1 MAADESDLP
10 ATTKWTRAVP
20 GRPFGKWA
28 GAWQSVT
35 ARVTPLPRSGPGP
48 GRAVSLGSGQAWP
61 EPAPSLP
68 ARRSRIGQGRAGRA
82 GPGWTKQSG
91 ERGPL
96 TRFPGVS
103 RGFRGCSRGFR
114 GLSTICA
121 VGIYDQTKTLTGF
134 PGVSRSF
141 RGCSRSFR
149 GSHGVCGAT
158 RASKPSGPGR
168 IGPAWARQAG
178 PAPIH
183 YQRARVAGISMPGL
197 AMPARSGPARPAG
210 LAGRPGPET

>member
-96 TRFPGVS
+96 T
-103 RGFRGCSRGFR
+103 
-114 GLSTICA
+114 
-121 VGIYDQTKTLTGF
+121 QF